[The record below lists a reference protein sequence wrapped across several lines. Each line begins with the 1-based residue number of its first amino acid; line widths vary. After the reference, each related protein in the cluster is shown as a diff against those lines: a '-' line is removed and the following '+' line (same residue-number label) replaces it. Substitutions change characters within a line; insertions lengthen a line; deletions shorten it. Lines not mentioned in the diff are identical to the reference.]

1 MTSRIS
7 PVFLTTLVLL
17 FASFAGQTAAQDAS
31 TISTAQNVLP
41 GVHRTSDAR
50 FENLDAYPWQPNYMY
65 IDGLRVHYLDEGQG
79 SAGVMLLLHGEPSWS
94 FLYRNM
100 IPTFLES
107 GYRIIAPDMIG
118 FGKSDK
124 VIDLEWY
131 TVDSHVAILQE
142 LITKLDL
149 NNITVFVQDWG
160 GPNGLITATE
170 MPDRFE
176 RLIVMNTWLHHEE
189 YEYTDALRGWNVRS
203 QSRDFTQFVLP
214 PIPDPAYRAP
224 FDSQQATAGALRWPW
239 MLPFAQPEEGAAQRQ
254 ERAFNA
260 LANWNEPAHFF
271 FGDQDQVFTV
281 DWGRKFSAHV
291 PGSTFDVIEGASH
304 FVQETG
310 EPLAKLIMQRIAE
323 E

>member
-1 MTSRIS
+1 VQHNFLRVI
-7 PVFLTTLVLL
+7 PKFYLLVFML
-17 FASFAGQTAAQDAS
+17 FS
-31 TISTAQNVLP
+31 TISNAQNILP
-41 GVHRTSDAR
+41 GVHRTPDAR

-65 IDGLRVHYLDEGQG
+65 IDGLRIHYLDEGQG

-124 VIDLEWY
+124 VIDREWY

-214 PIPDPAYRAP
+214 PLADPAYRAP

-310 EPLAKLIMQRIAE
+310 EPLAKLIMQRIGE

>member
-1 MTSRIS
+1 MNMKKIFLFIALVAS
-7 PVFLTTLVLL
+7 PVF
-17 FASFAGQTAAQDAS
+17 AQDAS

-142 LITKLDL
+142 LITKLNL

-189 YEYTDALRGWNVRS
+189 YEYTDALRGWNVGS
-203 QSRDFTQFVLP
+203 QSQDFTQFVP
-214 PIPDPAYRAP
+214 PQLRDPAYLAP

-260 LANWNEPAHFF
+260 LANWNHPAHFF
-271 FGDQDQVFTV
+271 FGDQDRVFTV

-310 EPLAKLIMQRIAE
+310 EPLAKLIIQRIAE

>member
-1 MTSRIS
+1 
-7 PVFLTTLVLL
+7 
-17 FASFAGQTAAQDAS
+17 
-31 TISTAQNVLP
+31 
-41 GVHRTSDAR
+41 
-50 FENLDAYPWQPNYMY
+50 MY

-79 SAGVMLLLHGEPSWS
+79 PAGVMLLLHGEPSWS

-310 EPLAKLIMQRIAE
+310 GPLAKLIMQRIAE

>member
-1 MTSRIS
+1 MHRYFLRVI
-7 PVFLTTLVLL
+7 PKLCLLVFML
-17 FASFAGQTAAQDAS
+17 FS
-31 TISTAQNVLP
+31 TISNAQNILP
-41 GVHRTSDAR
+41 GVHRTPDAR

>member
-1 MTSRIS
+1 MTSRIF

-79 SAGVMLLLHGEPSWS
+79 PAGVMLLLHGEPSWS

>member
-1 MTSRIS
+1 MKKLILLIVLVAS
-7 PVFLTTLVLL
+7 PVF
-17 FASFAGQTAAQDAS
+17 AQDAS

>member
-1 MTSRIS
+1 MKKIFLFIALVAS
-7 PVFLTTLVLL
+7 PVF
-17 FASFAGQTAAQDAS
+17 AQDAS

-260 LANWNEPAHFF
+260 LANWNEPVHFF

>member
-1 MTSRIS
+1 MKKIFLFIALVAS
-7 PVFLTTLVLL
+7 PVF
-17 FASFAGQTAAQDAS
+17 AQDAS

-323 E
+323 A

>member
-1 MTSRIS
+1 VQHNFQKVI
-7 PVFLTTLVLL
+7 PKLYVLVFML
-17 FASFAGQTAAQDAS
+17 FS
-31 TISTAQNVLP
+31 TISSAQNVLP
-41 GVHRTSDAR
+41 GVHRTPDAR
-50 FENLDAYPWQPNYMY
+50 FENLDAYPWQPNYIV

-94 FLYRNM
+94 YLYRNM
-100 IPTFLES
+100 IPTFLEN

-124 VIDLEWY
+124 VIDLDWY
-131 TVDSHVAILQE
+131 TVDRHVAVLQE
-142 LITKLDL
+142 LITELDL
-149 NNITVFVQDWG
+149 NNITVFVQDWA

-176 RLIVMNTWLHHEE
+176 RLIVMNTWLHHDG
-189 YEYTDALRGWNVRS
+189 YEYTAALRNWNVMS
-203 QSRDFTQFVLP
+203 QQLDFTQFVLP
-214 PIPDPAYRAP
+214 PLPDPAYRAP
-224 FDSQQATAGALRWPW
+224 FDSPQATAGASRWPW

-260 LANWNEPAHFF
+260 LANWNKPAHFF
-271 FGDQDQVFTV
+271 FGDQDDVFTV
-281 DWGRKFSAHV
+281 DWGRRFSAHV
-291 PGSTFDVIEGASH
+291 PGSTFDAIEGAGH

-310 EPLAKLIMQRIAE
+310 EPLAELIMQRISE

>member
-1 MTSRIS
+1 MRLTIRTTS
-7 PVFLTTLVLL
+7 LL
-17 FASFAGQTAAQDAS
+17 MLCLLLEACAV
-31 TISTAQNVLP
+31 STAQNVLP

-79 SAGVMLLLHGEPSWS
+79 PAGVMLLLHGEPSWS

>member
-1 MTSRIS
+1 MRLTIRS
-7 PVFLTTLVLL
+7 TTLLMLCLL
-17 FASFAGQTAAQDAS
+17 LEACDDSA
-31 TISTAQNVLP
+31 AQNVLP
-41 GVHRTSDAR
+41 GVHRTPDAR
-50 FENLDAYPWQPNYMY
+50 FENLEAYPWEPNYMY
-65 IDGLRVHYLDEGQG
+65 IDGLRVHYLDEGDG
-79 SAGVMLLLHGEPSWS
+79 SEGVMLLLHGEPSWS
-94 FLYRNM
+94 YLYRNM

-131 TVDSHVAILQE
+131 TADSHIAVLQE
-142 LITKLDL
+142 LITELNL

-189 YEYTDALRGWNVRS
+189 YEYTDALRRWNVRS
-203 QSRDFTQFVLP
+203 QSRDFTQDFFP
-214 PIPDPAYRAP
+214 PLPDPAYQAP

-310 EPLAKLIMQRIAE
+310 EPLARLILQRIGE
-323 E
+323 EL

>member
-1 MTSRIS
+1 
-7 PVFLTTLVLL
+7 
-17 FASFAGQTAAQDAS
+17 
-31 TISTAQNVLP
+31 
-41 GVHRTSDAR
+41 
-50 FENLDAYPWQPNYMY
+50 
-65 IDGLRVHYLDEGQG
+65 
-79 SAGVMLLLHGEPSWS
+79 LLLHGEPSWS

-291 PGSTFDVIEGASH
+291 PGSTFDVIEGGSH

-310 EPLAKLIMQRIAE
+310 EPLAKLIIQRIAE

>member
-7 PVFLTTLVLL
+7 PVFLTALVLL
-17 FASFAGQTAAQDAS
+17 FASFAGQTAAQEAS

-65 IDGLRVHYLDEGQG
+65 IEGLRVHYLDEGQG
-79 SAGVMLLLHGEPSWS
+79 PAGVMLLLHGEPSWS

-271 FGDQDQVFTV
+271 FGEQDQVFTV

>member
-17 FASFAGQTAAQDAS
+17 FASFAGQTAAQDTS

-79 SAGVMLLLHGEPSWS
+79 PAGVMLLLHGEPSWS

>member
-1 MTSRIS
+1 MHHHFLRVI
-7 PVFLTTLVLL
+7 PKLYLLVFVL
-17 FASFAGQTAAQDAS
+17 SG
-31 TISTAQNVLP
+31 TISTAQNILP
-41 GVHRTSDAR
+41 GVHRTPDAR

-94 FLYRNM
+94 YLYRNM

-124 VIDLEWY
+124 VIDREWY

-203 QSRDFTQFVLP
+203 QNRDFTQFVLP
-214 PIPDPAYRAP
+214 PLPDPAYRAP

-260 LANWNEPAHFF
+260 LANWNKPAHFF

-291 PGSTFDVIEGASH
+291 TGSTFDVIEGASH

-310 EPLAKLIMQRIAE
+310 EPLAALIMQRIGE

>member
-79 SAGVMLLLHGEPSWS
+79 PAGVMLLLHGEPSWS

>member
-1 MTSRIS
+1 MKKIFLFIALVAS
-7 PVFLTTLVLL
+7 PVF
-17 FASFAGQTAAQDAS
+17 AQDAS

>member
-1 MTSRIS
+1 MASRIS

-79 SAGVMLLLHGEPSWS
+79 PAGVMLLLHGEPSWS

>member
-1 MTSRIS
+1 
-7 PVFLTTLVLL
+7 L

-79 SAGVMLLLHGEPSWS
+79 PAGVMLLLHGEPSWS

>member
-1 MTSRIS
+1 MKKIFLFIALVAS
-7 PVFLTTLVLL
+7 PVF
-17 FASFAGQTAAQDAS
+17 AQDAS

-79 SAGVMLLLHGEPSWS
+79 PAGVMLLLHGEPSWS

>member
-1 MTSRIS
+1 MQHNFLRVI
-7 PVFLTTLVLL
+7 PKFYLLVFML
-17 FASFAGQTAAQDAS
+17 FS
-31 TISTAQNVLP
+31 TISNAQNILP
-41 GVHRTSDAR
+41 GVHRTPDAR

-94 FLYRNM
+94 YLYRNM

-124 VIDLEWY
+124 VIDREWY

-203 QSRDFTQFVLP
+203 QNRDFTQFVLP
-214 PIPDPAYRAP
+214 PLSDPAYRAP

-260 LANWNEPAHFF
+260 LANWSKPAHFF
-271 FGDQDQVFTV
+271 FGDQDPVFTV

-310 EPLAKLIMQRIAE
+310 EPLAKLIMQRIGE

>member
-1 MTSRIS
+1 MQHNFLRVI
-7 PVFLTTLVLL
+7 PKFYLLVFML
-17 FASFAGQTAAQDAS
+17 FS
-31 TISTAQNVLP
+31 TISSAQNILP
-41 GVHRTSDAR
+41 GVHRTPDAR

-94 FLYRNM
+94 YLYRNM

-124 VIDLEWY
+124 VIDREWY

-203 QSRDFTQFVLP
+203 QNRDFTQFVLP
-214 PIPDPAYRAP
+214 PLPDPAYRAP

-260 LANWNEPAHFF
+260 LANWNKPAHFF

-291 PGSTFDVIEGASH
+291 TGSTFDVIEGASH

-310 EPLAKLIMQRIAE
+310 EPLAALIMQRIGE

>member
-1 MTSRIS
+1 MKKLCLLIALVAS
-7 PVFLTTLVLL
+7 PVF
-17 FASFAGQTAAQDAS
+17 AQDAS